1 MKASLTIVFFLI
13 VSSLT
18 SQIYIVKYDSVFT
31 AKCSRSLTY
40 RQMVES
46 QNFEVIASN
55 YTPGAIVIQ
64 VDMMMIFGVGGEA
77 FIEEVKDVDGK
88 LVFISKF
95 NDKTHV
101 VTLQNNLNGGTDLVM
116 EYDLSNEEK
125 CVVYFPNVNPMN

>member
-1 MKASLTIVFFLI
+1 
-13 VSSLT
+13 
-18 SQIYIVKYDSVFT
+18 
-31 AKCSRSLTY
+31 
-40 RQMVES
+40 MVES
-46 QNFEVIASN
+46 QDFEVIDSDC
-55 YTPGAIVIQ
+55 TPGAIVIQ

-101 VTLQNNLNGGTDLVM
+101 VTLQNNLNGGTDLIM